1 MKTSDN
7 GIKKIKNEEGFRNK
21 AYKCSAG
28 VPTIGYGHT
37 KGVKMGDTISDKKA
51 EEYLREDLR
60 ICENEVNKINKE
72 KGYNLNQNQFD
83 SLVSFTYNC
92 GVNNLRTLTRYRT
105 KSEIPEGMKLYN
117 KAGGRVIQG
126 LINRRSRESELFQEP
141 ISNNNKYSNIFNDN
155 LMSPVIINKKFNFED
170 NSFSYNNRNESNF
183 NRWNSIDKNEKF
195 NFDNHSFSYSNR
207 NDSNFN
213 IYPSIDRKGIRINF
227 NFSCLIF

>member
-21 AYKCSAG
+21 AYKCAAG

-37 KGVKMGDTISDKKA
+37 KGVKMGDTISAQKA

-60 ICENEVNKINKE
+60 ICENEVNRINKE

-92 GVNNLRTLTRYRT
+92 GINNLRKLTRYRT

-117 KAGGRVIQG
+117 KGGGKVIQG
-126 LINRRSRESELFQEP
+126 LINRRNRESELFNEP
-141 ISNNNKYSNIFNDN
+141 VSNSYNDN
-155 LMSPVIINKKFNFED
+155 LMSRVI
-170 NSFSYNNRNESNF
+170 RNEKYYN
-183 NRWNSIDKNEKF
+183 D
-195 NFDNHSFSYSNR
+195 DNDFSYSNSNSGFSNNSDFNVRPTFGR
-207 NDSNFN
+207 N
-213 IYPSIDRKGIRINF
+213 GLGINF
-227 NFSCLIF
+227 EFSCSIF